1 MVAGILDAAGPLALS
16 LAYVLL
22 VGGSVRAVLA
32 RLGARF
38 PRSLGLTA
46 GIGMAVAALTVALA
60 WRLADAAPLV
70 VWPLAVLAAVALAAV
85 VVPGSPFAPRERG
98 DRRRIW
104 ADLAPHGDDVL
115 AAAAAF
121 VAVGPVFRHGLTAW
135 TTGTNDFP
143 SYVASVQV
151 WTSKPTFVALHADPW
166 GQEMVERAES
176 EKPMA
181 TALLLAMERL
191 GGTPVFAL
199 LTPVMLLGLGVL
211 AATVLALVRERV
223 PALGMPARAVAL
235 VPFFSVLP
243 MARMFDA
250 QVGQVLAATLAVV
263 AVGVLARPLPAT
275 PAGRW
280 GLGALGGV
288 AVAACLG
295 ANVTLVLA
303 SVPVVVAAALW
314 LALDGSRSVRSL
326 LVPWL
331 TAGVGALVLSVPLVG
346 GYLVSLEG
354 QTGFDAGFDV
364 PLATPLALLGLQTSV
379 RDTPAG
385 GRAAFLWV
393 LLLVVGVLASLALRR
408 AAGPAL
414 AMIGLTAL
422 NGAFIVSTT
431 GADGY
436 GTHKWLAFAIWVVA
450 PLVVVAVMEPLAR
463 ISRLSSGVTALALL
477 GAAAATCWN
486 VASTVSI
493 AVPRELLALAGDARL
508 EVAETVNIGL
518 GNQYES
524 SLATLVLDRPTVL
537 TDFSYADPAPRR
549 GDWWLLRV
557 GDPAAAL
564 ADRVVPLNARFQL
577 VDVDSEVGIENV
589 RFDVSEPA
597 TRGLLSGRWW
607 DAEGG
612 GRWSAGDRSWITFEV
627 AEELRSRD
635 LLVTLTGVRFAT
647 PDHPRT
653 LTLSIVDGPSAT
665 TTFTDH
671 TVPQETSLVLPAKL
685 VAARGGLLTLELHTP
700 DPIVPATLGG
710 ADGRRLAYLAMSL
723 SISPD

>member
-1 MVAGILDAAGPLALS
+1 MIAGIPDAAGPLALS

-22 VGGSVRAVLA
+22 VGGAARAALMRIGV
-32 RLGARF
+32 RF

-46 GIGMAVAALTVALA
+46 GLGMAVAAVTIALA
-60 WRLADAAPLV
+60 WRLADAAPV
-70 VWPLAVLAAVALAAV
+70 VIWPLGVVAALVLAAV
-85 VVPGSPFAPRERG
+85 VVPGSPFAHRERG

-121 VAVGPVFRHGLTAW
+121 VAVGPVFRHGLTSW
-135 TTGTNDFP
+135 TAGTNDFP

-151 WTSKPTFVALHADPW
+151 WTSKPAFLALHADPW

-181 TALLLAMERL
+181 TALLLAMERI
-191 GGTPVFAL
+191 GGTPAYAL

-211 AATVLALVRERV
+211 AATILALVRERV
-223 PALGMPARAVAL
+223 PTLPMPARAVAL

-243 MARMFDA
+243 MARMLDA

-263 AVGVLARPLPAT
+263 AVSVLVRPRPAT
-275 PAGRW
+275 PVARRT
-280 GLGALGGV
+280 LGVLGGV

-314 LALDGSRSVRSL
+314 LALDGSRDVRSL
-326 LVPWL
+326 LAPWL
-331 TAGVGALVLSVPLVG
+331 TAGAGAVLLSLPFVG

-364 PLATPLALLGLQTSV
+364 PLGTPLALLGLQTSV

-408 AAGPAL
+408 AAGPTL
-414 AMIGLTAL
+414 AMVGLTAL
-422 NGAFIVSTT
+422 NGAFLVTTT

-450 PLVVVAVMEPLAR
+450 PFVVVAVLEPFAR
-463 ISRLSSGVTALALL
+463 VSRLSSGLTALALL
-477 GAAAATCWN
+477 GAAAVTCWN
-486 VASTVSI
+486 VASAVSI
-493 AVPRELLALAGDARL
+493 AVPRELLALAGDERL
-508 EVAETVNIGL
+508 EVAETINIGL

-549 GDWWLLRV
+549 GDWWLLRA

-577 VDVDSEVGIENV
+577 VEVDSEVGIETV
-589 RFDVSEPA
+589 GFDVSEPA

-607 DAEGG
+607 DAEAG
-612 GRWSAGDRSWITFEV
+612 GRWSAGERSWITFEV

-635 LLVTLTGVRFAT
+635 LRVTLTGTRFAT
-647 PDHPRT
+647 PDQPRI
-653 LTLSIVDGPSAT
+653 LTLSIADGPSVT

-671 TVPQETSLVLPAKL
+671 TVPQETSLVIPATL
-685 VAARGGLLTLELHTP
+685 VDAQDGRLTLELDTP
-700 DPIVPATLGG
+700 EPIVPATLGG

-723 SISPD
+723 SVAPD